1 MKKREGIGRV
11 SLAVGLLFA
20 LTGGVE
26 AQRRETAPLD
36 AWIVTRYRSAHFLVD
51 SMATSASLTP
61 SGPLPRIESVRSGR
75 TSDTLLAVHFGVRET
90 APVMPISSRVRLVG
104 PNGTIV
110 PLTARVTERR
120 LFRAPRVPDADPA
133 IDAQWRYG
141 WAYLVVLPH
150 DDDRPAGRYRSWLLM
165 PVTSIPTPP

>member
-1 MKKREGIGRV
+1 M
-11 SLAVGLLFA
+11 FA
-20 LTGGVE
+20 LFTGDAE
-26 AQRRETAPLD
+26 AQGRETAPLD

-51 SMATSASLTP
+51 SMATSVSLTP

-90 APVMPISSRVRLVG
+90 APVMPVSSRVRLVG

-110 PLTARVTERR
+110 PLTARVAERR
-120 LFRAPRVPDADPA
+120 LFRAPRIPDADPA

-150 DDDRPAGRYRSWLLM
+150 DDDRPAGRYRSWLLL